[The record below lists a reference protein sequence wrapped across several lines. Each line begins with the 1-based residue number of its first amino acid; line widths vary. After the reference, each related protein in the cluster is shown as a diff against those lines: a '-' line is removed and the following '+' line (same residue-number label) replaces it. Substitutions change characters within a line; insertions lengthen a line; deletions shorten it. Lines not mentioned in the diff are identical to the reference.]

1 MDEEITDKQWYKLFI
16 PIFIFPIFILAESI
30 IYIVYF
36 GIIIQTPCILS
47 IISVVLLFISIFTKR
62 ISFYIYGYY
71 FYLTYFCISVF
82 RAVDFLIFVWFFA
95 QILLAIIPL
104 STEEKKQKELQELRK
119 NSLLIF
125 GISILLEI
133 VFLISI
139 NRRAQLF
146 NDYNQIRLRHM
157 EAISPV

>member
-71 FYLTYFCISVF
+71 FYLTYFCISAL
-82 RAVDFLIFVWFFA
+82 RAATFLYFVWFFA
-95 QILLAIIPL
+95 HILLAFVPL
-104 STEEKKQKELQELRK
+104 SLEEKMKKELQEIRI
-119 NSLLIF
+119 NSSLFF
-125 GISILLEI
+125 GISIFLEI
-133 VFLISI
+133 VFLIFI
-139 NRRAQLF
+139 KRRAQQF